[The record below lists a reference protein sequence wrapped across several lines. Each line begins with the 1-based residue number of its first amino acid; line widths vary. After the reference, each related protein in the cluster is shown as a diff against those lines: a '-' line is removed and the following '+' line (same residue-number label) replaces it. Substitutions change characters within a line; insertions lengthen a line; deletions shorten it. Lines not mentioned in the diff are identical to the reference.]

1 MLRVLQIAHPVQG
14 RRIGIVADN
23 EVAVLSG
30 FGTVYDAAFSAF
42 ERGSGLENFLR
53 SLPVEFSLDYDDLY
67 QGDSDWRI
75 LAPFDHPSEPARCLI
90 SGTGLTHLASAE
102 TRQKMHSAA
111 EHETDSMRMYR
122 WGVEGGRPDP
132 GSIGTA
138 PEWFYKGSGLILRA
152 HGEALEVPGLAPP
165 GEPPGD
171 GGEEPEI
178 AGVYMIDAAG
188 QPRRIGMAIG
198 NEFSDH
204 KTERRN
210 YLYLAPSKLRQCSLG
225 PELIIDPAFNFV
237 PGTVSIERDGA
248 VLWSKEISSGERRMS
263 HSLANM
269 EHHHFKFPQHRR
281 PGDVHIHFYGA
292 DAFSFGAGL
301 ELEEGDVAVI
311 SFQGFGRAL
320 RNPIRISNEPQR
332 LVSVQPA

>member
-30 FGTVYDAAFSAF
+30 FGTVYDAAFRAF

-53 SLPVEFSLDYDDLY
+53 ALPVEFSLDYDELY
-67 QGDSDWRI
+67 RGDSNWRI

-102 TRQKMHSAA
+102 TRQKMHAAA

-122 WGVEGGRPDP
+122 WGVEGGRPAP

-152 HGEALEVPGLAPP
+152 HGEALEVLGFA
-165 GEPPGD
+165 ED

-178 AGVYMIDAAG
+178 AGVYMIDTPG
-188 QPRRIGMAIG
+188 RPRRIGMAIG

-225 PELIIDPAFNFV
+225 PELIIDPAFDMV
-237 PGTVSIERDGA
+237 PGTVSIERDGG
-248 VLWSKEISSGERRMS
+248 VLWSKEIGSGEQRMS

-301 ELEEGDVAVI
+301 ELEDGDVAVI

-320 RNPIRISNEPQR
+320 RNPIRVNREEQS
-332 LVSVQPA
+332 LVYALPA

>member
-14 RRIGIVADN
+14 RRIGIVSDN
-23 EVAVLSG
+23 EVAVLGG
-30 FGTVYDAAFSAF
+30 FGTVYDAALSAF
-42 ERGSGLENFLR
+42 ERGTWLGPFLR
-53 SLPVEFSLDYDDLY
+53 ALPVEFSLVYDELY
-67 QGDSDWRI
+67 HARSDWRI
-75 LAPFDHPSEPARCLI
+75 LAPFDYPSDPARCLI

-102 TRQKMHSAA
+102 TRQKMHAAA
-111 EHETDSMRMYR
+111 EYETDSMRMYR
-122 WGVEGGRPDP
+122 WGVEGGRPAP

-152 HGEALEVPGLAPP
+152 HGEDLEVPGFA
-165 GEPPGD
+165 ED

-178 AGVYMIDAAG
+178 AGIYMIDAVG
-188 QPRRIGMAIG
+188 RPRRIGMAVG

-225 PELIIDPAFNFV
+225 PELIIDPVFDVV

-248 VLWSKEISSGERRMS
+248 VLWSKEIGSGEQRMS

-281 PGDVHIHFYGA
+281 AGDVHIHFYGA

-301 ELEEGDVAVI
+301 ELEDGDVAVI
-311 SFQGFGRAL
+311 SFHGFGRAL
-320 RNPIRISNEPQR
+320 RNPIRISREPQP
-332 LVSVQPA
+332 LVSVEPA